1 MKWHHNSYSEEAIAE
16 MQKEAEERVRRMQS
30 RARLV
35 GEEPCPAPKQ
45 NINPVPAPK
54 PPPAAFLSGAEN
66 DTFIILALLWLLW
79 HEKAD
84 SKLLLA
90 LIYILLQ

>member
-1 MKWHHNSYSEEAIAE
+1 

-35 GEEPCPAPKQ
+35 GNTEPSFPDPPKNSPQNFPKQ
-45 NINPVPAPK
+45 SS
-54 PPPAAFLSGAEN
+54 AFNMSPDH
-66 DTFIILALLWLLW
+66 DTLIILALLWVLW
-79 HEKAD
+79 NEKAD

-90 LIYILLQ
+90 LLYILLL